1 MTMRAK
7 PAQNPMKSGYRTT
20 TLVTEDGKEDREE
33 STFLDDLES
42 LLGELLASKG
52 FGNGG
57 DGQALAAVLV
67 LVVAIV
73 VAVASHGERKVGWGG
88 GGGEGG
94 RCASAGSAGSGPLL
108 LAGRARSPRLW
119 LPPWLSWLGFAS
131 VALPL
136 RSPQCAALHPLLCC
150 IRAALPLPSLLPPTL
165 IHFIFSAPSAAS
177 SPPRWTPLQLQ
188 FSFSS

>member
-88 GGGEGG
+88 GGGEGA
-94 RCASAGSAGSGPLL
+94 RRRA
-108 LAGRARSPRLW
+108 RARSGRRERKTKRERERERE
-119 LPPWLSWLGFAS
+119 GD
-131 VALPL
+131 V
-136 RSPQCAALHPLLCC
+136 RV
-150 IRAALPLPSLLPPTL
+150 RAARGPGLFFWQVGRGVRGSGFPLG
-165 IHFIFSAPSAAS
+165 
-177 SPPRWTPLQLQ
+177 
-188 FSFSS
+188 